1 MKIVNNNLFLHNLL
15 RTDPHLAGA
24 VSKKPPPEDLAD
36 VRIWVYAPKTTAN
49 DRRISRINDVRRIG
63 A

>member
-36 VRIWVYAPKTTAN
+36 VRYIRPKN
-49 DRRISRINDVRRIG
+49 NSK
-63 A
+63 

>member
-1 MKIVNNNLFLHNLL
+1 MKFVNNLFLHIYLL

-24 VSKKPPPEDLAD
+24 VSKKPLPEISLTSE
-36 VRIWVYAPKTTAN
+36 YAPKTTAN